1 MSRERQLAALYTHS
15 VFIGIKQ
22 QCGSAEAVTSMD
34 TLRNY
39 SRSLTMIQ
47 TNKCCSDMTPED
59 LNRTCS

>member
-39 SRSLTMIQ
+39 SIHWPVINNDT
-47 TNKCCSDMTPED
+47 D
-59 LNRTCS
+59 